1 MVILRDK
8 KIVFL
13 AIAAILLITAG
24 IVIGFINTPKAH
36 FTMDINPSIQITTNQ
51 LNRVTKID
59 ALNDD
64 AKDLLSYYTKPQKNL
79 EAVINDLLDL
89 MVFTGYI
96 HGGSDNLVMITVSD
110 DSVDKA
116 ILDRVNQ
123 AISDYLAIKQISASI
138 VNQTLEAPETTNA
151 QGIQLTGREAVVEKI
166 IHEDPAKTRDELMTM
181 SLNDLIAYAG
191 ANQIAPDKLISVLM
205 ANDVTTVATVAAT
218 TAATTEP
225 VTALSTTDATTSAS
239 ESNPGYDISTFITL
253 DRAKAIALSEVSGTI
268 IKAEL
273 DYEDYYDDDSDDD
286 QDQDDD
292 DFPKYEIEI
301 RKDNKLYEVI
311 IHAITGKVIEVDL
324 EDDDDSNDDDD
335 SDDEDDD
342 DEEDSR
348 NTTISTVAST
358 TTTSTQTEITRMT
371 ASEARQAVLNRFGGI
386 IQKIEYA
393 YDDTNPHY
401 KGEALKDGSKVVFD
415 LNARTKIFT
424 KWDTENDNSWDDFE
438 SALPNMITL
447 AQAAN
452 LTVARSEQSNTF
464 VQKIAFNWDDSEP
477 IYQGE
482 AFNKGVKY
490 SFEIY
495 AYGGTFKKWDISR
508 GDDTWEEKYYNVK

>member
-1 MVILRDK
+1 MIIQRDK
-8 KIVFL
+8 KLLIL

-51 LNRVTKID
+51 LNRVTKIE

-151 QGIQLTGREAVVEKI
+151 QGLQLTGREAVVEKI
-166 IHEDPAKTRDELMTM
+166 ILEDRAKTRDELMSM
-181 SLNDLIAYAG
+181 SLNELIAYAG

-205 ANDVTTVATVAAT
+205 ASEST
-218 TAATTEP
+218 TAATTET
-225 VTALSTTDATTSAS
+225 VTALSTTDFTTSAS
-239 ESNPGYDISTFITL
+239 ESNPRYDTSTFITL

-273 DYEDYYDDDSDDD
+273 DDEDYYDDDSDDD
-286 QDQDDD
+286 DDD

-301 RKDNKLYEVI
+301 RKDNKLYEI
-311 IHAITGKVIEVDL
+311 KIHAITGKVIEVDL
-324 EDDDDSNDDDD
+324 EDDEDSDDDD
-335 SDDEDDD
+335 DIDDADDD
-342 DEEDSR
+342 DEDDSR
-348 NTTISTVAST
+348 NTTNSTVAST
-358 TTTSTQTEITRMT
+358 TTAPTTSATTSTQTDITRMT

-401 KGEALKDGSKVVFD
+401 KGEALKDGSKVVFE
-415 LNARTKIFT
+415 LNARTKNFT
-424 KWDTENDNSWDDFE
+424 KWDTENDNSWEDFE
-438 SALPNMITL
+438 DALPNMITL
-447 AQAAN
+447 TQAAN
-452 LTVARSEQSNTF
+452 LAVAISEQSNTF
-464 VQKIAFNWDDSEP
+464 VQKIDFNWDDSEP
-477 IYQGE
+477 LFQGE